1 MYAIKILELSAMKK
15 ETIKLMTRH
24 RAQEKC
30 ELCHFY
36 SPRNVSSVGVQTAL
50 YC

>member
-1 MYAIKILELSAMKK
+1 MKILELSAMKK
-15 ETIKLMTRH
+15 ETRKLMTRH

-30 ELCHFY
+30 VLRHFY
-36 SPRNVSSVGVQTAL
+36 SPRDVSSVGAQTAL